1 MTDRTADAF
10 LDYLELLIRLVVL
23 ALDRR
28 AQRRVLHLGNL
39 FGVAAGGH
47 LAPCRAR
54 IVKIPMLQRERE
66 AGAQRGGLTKDRKAL
81 FATALEPCEA
91 PLMDLGIVPRGSD
104 RIMKNRTIRFCRK
117 PFQEI
122 KVV

>member
-1 MTDRTADAF
+1 MTDRAADAF
-10 LDYLELLIRLVVL
+10 LDYLELFVRLVVL

-47 LAPCRAR
+47 LAPCGTR

-66 AGAQRGGLTKDRKAL
+66 AGAERRGLPEDRKAL

-104 RIMKNRTIRFCRK
+104 RIVQDRTIR
-117 PFQEI
+117 
-122 KVV
+122 